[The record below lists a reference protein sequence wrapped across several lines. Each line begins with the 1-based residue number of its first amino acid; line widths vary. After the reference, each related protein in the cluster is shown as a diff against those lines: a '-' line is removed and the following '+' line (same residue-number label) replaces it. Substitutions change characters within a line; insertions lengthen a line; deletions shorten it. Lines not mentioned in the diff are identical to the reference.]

1 MQWILDKLGEGK
13 GSPYVLTTMF
23 QLRVLA
29 RERKEDIIAI
39 HCDTSEDHQDH
50 GE

>member
-13 GSPYVLTTMF
+13 PVLTMMF

>member
-1 MQWILDKLGEGK
+1 MGWEARIYYD
-13 GSPYVLTTMF
+13 YMMF